1 MTYEL
6 LVALV
11 FIGIVVMGLVTHI
24 VLKCLGKDEN
34 NIFIVFAVLLCFII
48 AALVF
53 SNMKTP
59 LAKPVEA
66 VDVMIVENTT
76 CFDTKGDILG
86 TLAPGTIVTIIGK
99 TDSFWNWTCI
109 KLEGKT
115 YCVRTT
121 DLEFSMPIETTY
133 KLPVTGDVAE
143 LEESNET
150 VSEVKRPNEYYV
162 YNRETGKLTKVVE
175 GN

>member
-11 FIGIVVMGLVTHI
+11 FIGIAVMGLVTHI

-133 KLPVTGDVAE
+133 QLPVTGDVAE
-143 LEESNET
+143 LEESDET
-150 VSEVKRPNEYYV
+150 VSEVKRLNEYYV

-175 GN
+175 EN